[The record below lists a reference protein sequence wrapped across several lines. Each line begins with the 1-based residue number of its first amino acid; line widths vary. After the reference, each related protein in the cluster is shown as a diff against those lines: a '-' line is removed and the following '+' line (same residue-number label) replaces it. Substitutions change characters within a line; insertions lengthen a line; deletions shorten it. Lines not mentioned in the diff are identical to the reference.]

1 MFSGFIKKE
10 QLDSSK
16 LVLNQPLRK
25 PVEPHAFQPEKD
37 YEAHRSDIQQLQL
50 WAGVLVVL
58 PVFLQAPWVRINP
71 LSACLFTVVLLGGG
85 IALALIGKR
94 GWVSVGE
101 LLVGVSGSW
110 LAGCL
115 FWGWLRAQP
124 CWHLPV
130 ESLVLPIALI
140 GLSSRWRVSS
150 SFYLASLVGT
160 ACTDLMMVLTGVM
173 NQWPAVV
180 EAPLQ
185 QSPQLLHETAQQL
198 LHPQPLLAL
207 ISAAALIVFLA
218 QVMQQRV
225 RLASQWRSTWAVA
238 SSVLLTTVLIDGL
251 FLFAALINPALSG
264 LI

>member
-124 CWHLPV
+124 C
-130 ESLVLPIALI
+130 
-140 GLSSRWRVSS
+140 
-150 SFYLASLVGT
+150 
-160 ACTDLMMVLTGVM
+160 
-173 NQWPAVV
+173 
-180 EAPLQ
+180 
-185 QSPQLLHETAQQL
+185 
-198 LHPQPLLAL
+198 
-207 ISAAALIVFLA
+207 
-218 QVMQQRV
+218 
-225 RLASQWRSTWAVA
+225 
-238 SSVLLTTVLIDGL
+238 
-251 FLFAALINPALSG
+251 
-264 LI
+264 